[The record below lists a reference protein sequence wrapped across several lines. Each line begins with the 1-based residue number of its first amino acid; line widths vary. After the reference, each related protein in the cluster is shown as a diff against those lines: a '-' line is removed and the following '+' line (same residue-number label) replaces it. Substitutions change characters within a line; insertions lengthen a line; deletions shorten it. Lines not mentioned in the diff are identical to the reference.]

1 MSRRIY
7 SLFGRWREDNTPPA
21 TVGTRFLN
29 TLDQLGP
36 LGPAMNNWLLL
47 DMSTAEATMAPIA
60 KARPRIAD
68 WVLNNV
74 VRDDD
79 DEPDPRD
86 GYALFARGGEV
97 ESEFGTSR
105 SINVDVRA
113 GSQWRRNQASFTVG
127 GISRPPDRDLVTY
140 PIYRGA
146 LETLASIWP
155 LPWMEA
161 YVFLP
166 DLIPRITE
174 PMVSPPIPPSRDL
187 NFSWILYLSAPLAA
201 GLTPPA
207 DLICDPTPG
216 GGVILSAVR
225 DRLDPENPDHIWR
238 SRLLQA
244 IMDERVG
251 EDTPPNGVGA
261 ASPPPRVGPY

>member
-1 MSRRIY
+1 MSTQIY
-7 SLFGRWREDNTPPA
+7 SLFGRWREDYAPSA
-21 TVGTRFLN
+21 DIGARFLN

-47 DMSTAEATMAPIA
+47 DMSTEEATAVPMA
-60 KARPRIAD
+60 KARPRMAE

-79 DEPDPRD
+79 DEPAPRQ
-86 GYALFARGGEV
+86 GYALIAWGGEI

-105 SINVDVRA
+105 SINVNVTA
-113 GSQWRRNQASFTVG
+113 GSQWLNQASFEVG
-127 GISRPPDRDLVTY
+127 DTSRPPDRDLVTY
-140 PIYRGA
+140 AIYRGA
-146 LETLASIWP
+146 LETLASNWP

-166 DLIPRITE
+166 DLIPPITK
-174 PMVSPPIPPSRDL
+174 PRVSPPIPPREDL
-187 NFSWILYLSAPLAA
+187 NLPWILYLSAPLAA
-201 GLTPPA
+201 GLKPPA

-216 GGVILSAVR
+216 GGVILSVVR
-225 DRLDPENPDHIWR
+225 DRIDPENPDHIRR
-238 SRLLQA
+238 SRLLRA

-251 EDTPPNGVGA
+251 EDTPPHGFGA